1 MKYKRRN
8 KLLYLFI
15 GSDKVGYP
23 LKKVITDYL
32 TERGIKFDDIGVYS
46 ENDETIYPEIALK
59 GCVGIKESKYQYGIL
74 ICGTGIGM
82 SITANKIPGIM
93 AALCDNIYAA
103 ERAKKSND
111 ANVLTLGRH
120 IVGPELAKKLVD
132 TWLGNKFGGKGSTK
146 KVDKIREYEKIFLK
160 K

>member
-1 MKYKRRN
+1 M
-8 KLLYLFI
+8 YLFI
-15 GSDKVGYP
+15 GSDNAGYP
-23 LKKVITDYL
+23 LKKIITDYL
-32 TERGIKFDDIGVYS
+32 TDKGIKFDDIGVYS

-59 GCVGIKESKYQYGIL
+59 GCLGIKERKYQYGIL

-93 AALCDNIYAA
+93 AALCDNIYSA
-103 ERAKKSND
+103 ERAKGSNN

-132 TWLGNKFGGKGSTK
+132 AWLKSEFQGKGSAK
-146 KVDKIREYEKIFLK
+146 KVEKIREYEKLFLK
-160 K
+160 

>member
-1 MKYKRRN
+1 MKHKEGN
-8 KLLYLFI
+8 KILYLFI
-15 GSDKVGYP
+15 GSDNVGYP

-32 TERGIKFDDIGVYS
+32 NDKEIKFDDIGVYS
-46 ENDETIYPEIALK
+46 ENDETIYPEIAFK
-59 GCVGIKESKYQYGIL
+59 GGLGIIKRKYQYGIL

-93 AALCDNIYAA
+93 AALCDNVYSA
-103 ERAKKSND
+103 ERAKGSNN

-132 TWLGNKFGGKGSTK
+132 AWLKSEFQGKGSAK
-146 KVDKIREYEKIFLK
+146 KVEKIREYEKLFLK
-160 K
+160 

>member
-1 MKYKRRN
+1 M
-8 KLLYLFI
+8 YLFI
-15 GSDKVGYP
+15 GSDNAGYP
-23 LKKVITDYL
+23 LKKIITDYL
-32 TERGIKFDDIGVYS
+32 TDKGIKFDDIGVYS

-59 GCVGIKESKYQYGIL
+59 GCLGIKERKYQYGIL

-93 AALCDNIYAA
+93 AALCDNIYSA
-103 ERAKKSND
+103 ERAKGSNN

-132 TWLGNKFGGKGSTK
+132 TWLESEFQGEGSTK
-146 KVDKIREYEKIFLK
+146 KVEKIREYEKLFLK
-160 K
+160 

>member
-1 MKYKRRN
+1 M
-8 KLLYLFI
+8 YLFI
-15 GSDKVGYP
+15 GSDNAGYP
-23 LKKVITDYL
+23 LKKIITDYL
-32 TERGIKFDDIGVYS
+32 TDKGIKFYDIGVYS

-59 GCVGIKESKYQYGIL
+59 GCLGIKERKYQYGIL

-93 AALCDNIYAA
+93 AALCDNIYSA
-103 ERAKKSND
+103 ERAKGSNN

-132 TWLGNKFGGKGSTK
+132 TWLKSEFQGEGSTK
-146 KVDKIREYEKIFLK
+146 KVEKIREYEKLFLK
-160 K
+160 

>member
-1 MKYKRRN
+1 M
-8 KLLYLFI
+8 YLFI
-15 GSDKVGYP
+15 GSDNAGYP
-23 LKKVITDYL
+23 LKKIITDYL
-32 TERGIKFDDIGVYS
+32 TDKGIKFDDIGVYS

-59 GCVGIKESKYQYGIL
+59 GCLGIKERKYQYGIL

-93 AALCDNIYAA
+93 AALCDNIYSA
-103 ERAKKSND
+103 ERAKGSNN

-132 TWLGNKFGGKGSTK
+132 AWLKSEFQGKGSTIK
-146 KVDKIREYEKIFLK
+146 IEKIREYEKLFLK
-160 K
+160 